1 MIELPIVLGS
11 LVVGFFVG
19 MTGVGGGA
27 LMTPMLVLVFGVE
40 PLTAVSSDLVAAVI
54 MKPIGGGVH
63 LRRGTVK
70 LDLVKWL
77 MVGSLPCAFLGVVLL
92 KSAGS
97 GPLLQAHIKT
107 GLGIA
112 LVFASAGILSR
123 PFLTRRHRD
132 VPADVAVPVRIIP
145 TILVGAFGGLV
156 VGMTSVGSGSL
167 MIVLLFLLYPR
178 FRLSDLVGT
187 DLVQAI
193 PLVFSAAL
201 GHVLLGDFKMAL
213 TGSILLGAVPG
224 VYVGARLSSRAPD
237 GLLRPVLVI
246 ALSASAMK
254 LLGVGNTVMPIAAL
268 GVAVAAFA
276 LSVPEFRRS
285 RALRKSFALR
295 SPSAEIGQ

>member
-1 MIELPIVLGS
+1 VL
-11 LVVGFFVG
+11 
-19 MTGVGGGA
+19 
-27 LMTPMLVLVFGVE
+27 
-40 PLTAVSSDLVAAVI
+40 
-54 MKPIGGGVH
+54 
-63 LRRGTVK
+63 
-70 LDLVKWL
+70 
-77 MVGSLPCAFLGVVLL
+77 
-92 KSAGS
+92 
-97 GPLLQAHIKT
+97 
-107 GLGIA
+107 
-112 LVFASAGILSR
+112 ASAGILSR

-132 VPADVAVPVRIIP
+132 VPADVAVPVRIVP

-201 GHVLLGDFKMAL
+201 GHVLLGDFKIAL

-237 GLLRPVLVI
+237 GVLRPVLVI
-246 ALSASAMK
+246 ALAASAMK
-254 LLGVGNTVMPIAAL
+254 LLGVNNTVMPIAAL

-285 RALRKSFALR
+285 RALRKSFALSR
-295 SPSAEIGQ
+295 ASAEIGQ